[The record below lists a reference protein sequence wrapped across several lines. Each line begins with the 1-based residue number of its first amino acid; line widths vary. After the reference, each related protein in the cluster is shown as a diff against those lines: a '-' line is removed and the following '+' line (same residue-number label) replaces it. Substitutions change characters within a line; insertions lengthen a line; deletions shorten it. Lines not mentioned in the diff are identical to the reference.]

1 MVLLEGAVVGEVR
14 VGGFDGLVHV
24 GEDVMDVVWTQV
36 LLAVG
41 EEEEIGVALK
51 GRQKLRRQLIVEDV
65 ASGLDYDLDM
75 AGNGEIPAMGVVVDR
90 A

>member
-1 MVLLEGAVVGEVR
+1 
-14 VGGFDGLVHV
+14 
-24 GEDVMDVVWTQV
+24 MDVVWTQV

>member
-1 MVLLEGAVVGEVR
+1 MVLLEGAVVGEVG